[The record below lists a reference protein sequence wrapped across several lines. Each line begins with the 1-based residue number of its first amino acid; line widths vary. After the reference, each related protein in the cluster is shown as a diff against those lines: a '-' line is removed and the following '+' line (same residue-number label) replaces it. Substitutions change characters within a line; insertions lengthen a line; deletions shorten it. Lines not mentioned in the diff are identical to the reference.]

1 MGKKVFS
8 ELLGSLVEKPVGKP
22 TLVEESDKRPAIVTV
37 QNEFSEYKEE
47 N

>member
-1 MGKKVFS
+1 MQQI
-8 ELLGSLVEKPVGKP
+8 LGSLVVKPQGRP
-22 TLVEESDKRPAIVTV
+22 TLVEESDKRPAIITV